1 MGRLNTLFNRFFTMV
16 AMLKELAA
24 YGLSTAEELGAT
36 YVEARAQRASYELIT
51 VDNGILKEFS
61 KTFSAG
67 LGIRVFY
74 GNRFG
79 FSSTN
84 VLNRES
90 VREAVE
96 KAISAAKASRRVEKL
111 GEREACKGVFKSAWR
126 KKPEDVSDGTKVS
139 LTMDVNK
146 AGLGLDGIKSA
157 VTRLGIQRDWRY
169 IATSDGVDLEYES
182 SLLGFAHMSVAFE
195 AGAMERVSDQESA
208 VAGWEFIEGK
218 DWNQF
223 SASVSRLAKEAV
235 KAPLPPSGRLKAVA
249 DPEMVGLIL
258 HEAFGHACEGD
269 LVSSGDSILSGKLG
283 GEIASPLV
291 TIVDDGLAEGGYFVP
306 FDDEGSIKTRVL
318 AVEEGVLK
326 SFMTGRETA
335 GILKLPVSGNSRA
348 QDFTHFPIVRQTN
361 FFMMPK
367 DYGFE
372 EIVEEAGEG
381 IYIVG
386 RGATGGQVDT
396 ASGTFTFSAGPS
408 RMIRNGELAE
418 LVRGVVISGS
428 ILETLKGVEAVGKDL
443 KITTSAF
450 GGCGKDNQL
459 ARVGDGGPHVM
470 IRELIVGG
478 G

>member
-1 MGRLNTLFNRFFTMV
+1 
-16 AMLKELAA
+16 MLKELAA
-24 YGLSTAEELGAT
+24 YGLNIAEKLGTT
-36 YVEARAQRASYELIT
+36 YVEARAQRTNYELIT
-51 VDNGILKEFS
+51 IDNGVLKEFS

-74 GNRFG
+74 NGRFG

-84 VLNRES
+84 DLNRES
-90 VREAVE
+90 VKEAVE
-96 KAISAAKASRRVEKL
+96 KAISAARVSRKVEKL
-111 GEREACKGVFKSAWR
+111 GEREACKGVFKSDCR
-126 KKPEDVSDGTKVS
+126 KKPEDVSDEEKVS
-139 LTMDVNK
+139 LTLEANK
-146 AGLGLDGIKSA
+146 AGLSLEGVKSA
-157 VTRLGIQRDWRY
+157 VTRLGVQRDWRY
-169 IATSDGVDLEYES
+169 VVTSDGVDLEYES
-182 SLLGFAHMSVAFE
+182 TLLGLGHMSVAFK
-195 AGAMERVSDQESA
+195 AGAMERVGDQESA

-218 DWNQF
+218 NWAEF
-223 SASVSRLAKEAV
+223 SLGISKLANEAV
-235 KAPLPPSGRLKAVA
+235 KAPLPPPGRLKAVA

-269 LVSSGDSILSGKLG
+269 LVSSGDSILSGRLG
-283 GEIASPLV
+283 SEIASPLV

-306 FDDEGSIKTRVL
+306 FDDEGNIKRRVVV
-318 AVEEGVLK
+318 VENGVLK

-335 GILKLPVSGNSRA
+335 GMLNLPVSGNSRA

-361 FFMMPK
+361 FFMTPR
-367 DYGFE
+367 DHGFE
-372 EIVEEAGEG
+372 EIIREAGEG
-381 IYIVG
+381 VYILG

-408 RMIRNGELAE
+408 WIIRNGELAE

-428 ILETLKGVEAVGKDL
+428 ILETLKGVEAVGRDL
-443 KITTSAF
+443 RITTSAF

>member
-1 MGRLNTLFNRFFTMV
+1 
-16 AMLKELAA
+16 MLKELAA
-24 YGLSTAEELGAT
+24 YGLNIAEKLGTT
-36 YVEARAQRASYELIT
+36 YVEARAQRTNYELIT
-51 VDNGILKEFS
+51 IDNGVLKEFS

-74 GNRFG
+74 NGRFG

-84 VLNRES
+84 DLNRES
-90 VREAVE
+90 VKEAVE
-96 KAISAAKASRRVEKL
+96 KAISAARVSRKVEKL
-111 GEREACKGVFKSAWR
+111 GERKACKGVFKSACR
-126 KKPEDVSDGTKVS
+126 KKPEDVSDEEKVS
-139 LTMDVNK
+139 LTLEANK
-146 AGLGLDGIKSA
+146 AGLSLEGIKSA
-157 VTRLGIQRDWRY
+157 VTRLGVQRDWRY
-169 IATSDGVDLEYES
+169 VVTSDGVDLEYES
-182 SLLGFAHMSVAFE
+182 SLLGLGHMSVAFE
-195 AGAMERVSDQESA
+195 AGAMERVGDQESA

-218 DWNQF
+218 NWAEF
-223 SASVSRLAKEAV
+223 SLGVSKLANEAV
-235 KAPLPPSGRLKAVA
+235 RAPLPPPGRLKAVA

-269 LVSSGDSILSGKLG
+269 LVSSGDSILSGRLG
-283 GEIASPLV
+283 SEIASPLV

-306 FDDEGSIKTRVL
+306 FDDEGNIKRRVVV
-318 AVEEGVLK
+318 VENGVLK

-335 GILKLPVSGNSRA
+335 GMLNLPVSGNSRA

-361 FFMMPK
+361 FFMTPR
-367 DYGFE
+367 DHGFE
-372 EIVEEAGEG
+372 EIIREVGEG
-381 IYIVG
+381 IYILG

-408 RMIRNGELAE
+408 WMIREGGLAE

-428 ILETLKGVEAVGKDL
+428 ILETLNGVEAVGRDL
-443 KITTSAF
+443 RITTSAF

>member
-1 MGRLNTLFNRFFTMV
+1 MFE
-16 AMLKELAA
+16 MLKELAA
-24 YGLSTAEELGAT
+24 YGLGTAEKLGAT
-36 YVEARAQRASYELIT
+36 YVEARAQRTNYELVTI
-51 VDNGILKEFS
+51 DNGVLKEFS

-74 GNRFG
+74 DSRFG

-84 VLNRES
+84 DLNRES
-90 VREAVE
+90 VKEAVE
-96 KAISAAKASRRVEKL
+96 KAISAARVSRKVEKL
-111 GEREACKGVFKSAWR
+111 GEREACKGVFKSSCR
-126 KKPEDVSDGTKVS
+126 KKPEDVSDGEKVS
-139 LTMDVNK
+139 LTLEVNK
-146 AGLGLDGIKSA
+146 AGLSLEGVKSA

-169 IATSDGVDLEYES
+169 VVTSDGVDLEYES
-182 SLLGFAHMSVAFE
+182 SLLGFGHMSVAFE
-195 AGAMERVSDQESA
+195 AGAMERVGDQESA

-218 DWNQF
+218 DWSGF
-223 SASVSRLAKEAV
+223 SFSVSKLAKEAV

-269 LVSSGDSILSGKLG
+269 LVSSGDSILSGRLG
-283 GEIASPLV
+283 SEIASPIV

-306 FDDEGSIKTRVL
+306 FDDEGNIKRRVMV
-318 AVEEGVLK
+318 VENGLLK

-335 GILKLPVSGNSRA
+335 SMLNLPVSGNSRA

-361 FFMMPK
+361 FFMMPGEH
-367 DYGFE
+367 GFD
-372 EIVEEAGEG
+372 EIIRETREG
-381 IYIVG
+381 IYILG

-408 RMIRNGELAE
+408 WMIRNGELAE

-428 ILETLKGVEAVGKDL
+428 ILETLKGVEAVGRDL
-443 KITTSAF
+443 RITTSAF

>member
-1 MGRLNTLFNRFFTMV
+1 MPEDIIICLPCFSTV
-16 AMLKELAA
+16 KMLKELTS
-24 YGLSTAEELGAT
+24 YGLSTAEALGAT
-36 YVEARAQRASYELIT
+36 YVEARAQQTNYELIT
-51 VDNGILKEFS
+51 VDNGVLKEFS

-67 LGIRVFY
+67 LGIRVLY
-74 GNRFG
+74 DGRFG

-84 VLNRES
+84 DLNRDS
-90 VREAVE
+90 IREAVE
-96 KAISAAKASRRVEKL
+96 KAVSAARVSRRVEKL
-111 GEREACKGVFKSAWR
+111 CEREVETGVFTSSCK
-126 KKPEDVSDGTKVS
+126 KKPEDVSDEAKAGLV
-139 LTMDVNK
+139 MDVNK
-146 AGLGLDGIKSA
+146 AGLGLEGIKSA
-157 VTRLGIQRDWRY
+157 VTRLGVQRDWRY
-169 IATSDGVDLEYES
+169 VITGDGVKLEYES
-182 SLLGFAHMSVAFE
+182 TLLGMGHMSVAFE
-195 AGAMERVSDQESA
+195 AGAMERVGDQESA
-208 VAGWEFIEGK
+208 VAGWEFIESR
-218 DWNQF
+218 DWREF
-223 SASVSRLAKEAV
+223 STSISRLAKEAV

-283 GEIASPLV
+283 SEIASPCV
-291 TIVDDGLAEGGYFVP
+291 TIVDDGLVEGGYFVP
-306 FDDEGSIKTRVL
+306 FDDEGNIKRRTTV
-318 AVEEGVLK
+318 VENGVLK

-335 GILKLPVSGNSRA
+335 GMLNLPVSGNSRA
-348 QDFTHFPIVRQTN
+348 QDFTHFPIIRQTN
-361 FFMMPK
+361 FFMTPK
-367 DYGFE
+367 DYGVG
-372 EIVEEAGEG
+372 EIVKEAGEG

-428 ILETLKGVEAVGKDL
+428 ILETLRGVEAVGRDL

-470 IRELIVGG
+470 VREFIVGG

>member
-1 MGRLNTLFNRFFTMV
+1 MFMTTELLNDLV
-16 AMLKELAA
+16 SYA
-24 YGLSTAEELGAT
+24 LSTAEKMGVT
-36 YVEARAQRASYELIT
+36 YVEVRAQRTNYELIT
-51 VDNGILKEFS
+51 IDNGVLKEFS
-61 KTFSAG
+61 KNFSAG

-74 GNRFG
+74 NNRFG

-84 VLNRES
+84 DLNREN

-111 GEREACKGVFKSAWR
+111 GEREARKGVFKSAWR
-126 KKPEDVSDGTKVS
+126 KKPEDVSDEVKVN
-139 LTMDVNK
+139 LALEVNK
-146 AGLGLDGIKSA
+146 AGLSLEGIKSA
-157 VTRLGIQRDWRY
+157 VTRLGVQHDWRH
-169 IATSDGVDLEYES
+169 IVTSDGVDLEYES
-182 SLLGFAHMSVAFE
+182 SLLGLGHMSVAFE

-208 VAGWEFIEGK
+208 VAGWEFMEGR
-218 DWNQF
+218 DWREF
-223 SASVSRLAKEAV
+223 SIKTSELAREAV
-235 KAPLPPSGRLKAVA
+235 KASLPPSGRLKAVA

-269 LVSSGDSILSGKLG
+269 LVSSGDSILSGRLG
-283 GEIASPLV
+283 DEIASSPV
-291 TIVDDGLAEGGYFVP
+291 TIIDDGLAEGGYFVP
-306 FDDEGSIKTRVL
+306 FDDEGNVKRRTTV
-318 AVEEGVLK
+318 VENGVLK

-335 GILKLPVSGNSRA
+335 GMLNLPVSGNGRA

-361 FFMMPK
+361 FFMTPK
-367 DYGFE
+367 DCRVE
-372 EIVEEAGEG
+372 EIIREAGEG

-428 ILETLKGVEAVGKDL
+428 ILETLRGVEAVGRDL

>member
-1 MGRLNTLFNRFFTMV
+1 
-16 AMLKELAA
+16 MLKELAA
-24 YGLSTAEELGAT
+24 YGLNIAEKLGTT
-36 YVEARAQRASYELIT
+36 YVEARAQRTNYELIT
-51 VDNGILKEFS
+51 IDNGVLKEFS

-74 GNRFG
+74 NGRFG

-84 VLNRES
+84 DLNRES
-90 VREAVE
+90 VKEAVE
-96 KAISAAKASRRVEKL
+96 KAISAARVSRKVEKL
-111 GEREACKGVFKSAWR
+111 GERKACKGVFKSACR
-126 KKPEDVSDGTKVS
+126 KKPEDVSDEEKVS
-139 LTMDVNK
+139 LTLEANK
-146 AGLGLDGIKSA
+146 AGLSLEGIKSA
-157 VTRLGIQRDWRY
+157 VTRLGVQRDWRY
-169 IATSDGVDLEYES
+169 VVTSDGVDLEYES
-182 SLLGFAHMSVAFE
+182 SLLGLGHMSVAFE
-195 AGAMERVSDQESA
+195 AGAMERVGDQESA

-218 DWNQF
+218 NWAEF
-223 SASVSRLAKEAV
+223 SLGVSKLANEAV
-235 KAPLPPSGRLKAVA
+235 RAPLPPPGRLKAVA

-269 LVSSGDSILSGKLG
+269 LVSSGDSILSGRLG
-283 GEIASPLV
+283 SEIASPSV

-306 FDDEGSIKTRVL
+306 FDDEGNIKRRVVV
-318 AVEEGVLK
+318 VENGVLK

-335 GILKLPVSGNSRA
+335 GMLNLPVSGNSRA

-361 FFMMPK
+361 FFMTPR
-367 DYGFE
+367 DHGFE
-372 EIVEEAGEG
+372 EIIREVGEG
-381 IYIVG
+381 IYILG

-408 RMIRNGELAE
+408 WMIREGGLAE

-428 ILETLKGVEAVGKDL
+428 ILETLNGVEAVGRDL
-443 KITTSAF
+443 RITTSAF

>member
-1 MGRLNTLFNRFFTMV
+1 
-16 AMLKELAA
+16 MLKELAT
-24 YGLSTAEELGAT
+24 YGLSTAEKLGTT
-36 YVEARAQRASYELIT
+36 YVEIRAQRTNYELIT
-51 VDNGILKEFS
+51 IDNGVLKEFS

-74 GNRFG
+74 DGRFG

-84 VLNRES
+84 DLNRES
-90 VREAVE
+90 VKEAVE
-96 KAISAAKASRRVEKL
+96 KAISAARVSRKVEKL
-111 GEREACKGVFKSAWR
+111 GEREARQGVFKSVWR
-126 KKPEDVSDGTKVS
+126 ENPEDVSDEGKVS
-139 LTMDVNK
+139 LTLEVNK
-146 AGLGLDGIKSA
+146 AGLSLEGVKSA

-169 IATSDGVDLEYES
+169 VVTSDGVDLEYES
-182 SLLGFAHMSVAFE
+182 SLLGLGHMSVAFE

-218 DWNQF
+218 DWQGF
-223 SASVSRLAKEAV
+223 SLDVSKLAKEAV
-235 KAPLPPSGRLKAVA
+235 KARLPPSGRLKAVA

-269 LVSSGDSILSGKLG
+269 LVSSGDSILSGRLG
-283 GEIASPLV
+283 SEIASAMV

-306 FDDEGSIKTRVL
+306 FDDEGNIKRRVVV
-318 AVEEGVLK
+318 VENGVLK

-335 GILKLPVSGNSRA
+335 SMLNLPVSGNSRA

-361 FFMMPK
+361 FFMMPR
-367 DYGFE
+367 DHGFE
-372 EIVEEAGEG
+372 EIIREAGEG
-381 IYIVG
+381 IYILG

-408 RMIRNGELAE
+408 WMIHNGELAE

-428 ILETLKGVEAVGKDL
+428 ILETLKGVEAVGRDL
-443 KITTSAF
+443 SITTSAF